1 MSSYRLDAR
10 DVEILRVLEREGR
23 ITKTELAERINLSP
37 SPCWD
42 RLKRLEEAG
51 IIEGYGAR
59 IALRALAPHVTVFMA
74 AELVNHTTDVFKT
87 FETAVQDIEEV
98 TACWALGGG
107 FDYLLQV
114 VARDIDAYQRL
125 IDRMLASEI
134 GLARYYTYIV
144 TKPVKGPA
152 PLPLAALG
160 LPQRD

>member
-59 IALRALAPHVTVFMA
+59 IALRALAPHVTVFVA
-74 AELVNHTTDVFKT
+74 AELVNVGDVL
-87 FETAVQDIEEV
+87 E
-98 TACWALGGG
+98 
-107 FDYLLQV
+107 
-114 VARDIDAYQRL
+114 RDA
-125 IDRMLASEI
+125 
-134 GLARYYTYIV
+134 
-144 TKPVKGPA
+144 
-152 PLPLAALG
+152 
-160 LPQRD
+160 